1 MTLLEQQIIDAIRAE
16 IDWHEA
22 ESLRHREAMFEIMAE
37 AEAEGTQP
45 SDDFDIANLAARFCE
60 IAADRL
66 LAILA
71 KTQA

>member
-1 MTLLEQQIIDAIRAE
+1 MTLLEQQIID
-16 IDWHEA
+16 
-22 ESLRHREAMFEIMAE
+22 E